1 MALRCLFV
9 VQGEGR
15 GHLTQ
20 AMALRRMLREAGHR
34 VEEVVVGKSQ
44 GQAVPAFFREAFDS
58 PVTHVESPSFVSD
71 GADRSVRPWATLY
84 REVGRAPTFWRSLKV
99 LDDAVERHDP
109 DVVVNFFEPLVGLY
123 ALRYRPAVPIVAVAH
138 QYMFLH
144 PAYRFPSGRR
154 VQRWAARAF
163 ARLTAWGATR
173 RLALSLYPVPNSS
186 QKSLSVLPPLLRA
199 DLFRQPQGRSEPFF
213 LVYILN
219 SGYADEVIQWH
230 ERHPRVRLHCF
241 WDRPD
246 AKPVEAYDETLTF
259 HQLDDEKFLSLMARC
274 RGFVSTAGFESIAEA
289 MYLGTPVLA
298 IPVEGHY
305 EQLCN
310 AVDAVR
316 AGAGIRSFQFDIDRL
331 QGAVSQASVDGAH
344 FRAWVRRA
352 RLRFV
357 REIEAAA
364 NQQGAAAPASTL
376 PPNSR
381 ALETA

>member
-1 MALRCLFV
+1 MSLRCLFV

-20 AMALRRMLREAGHR
+20 AMALRRMLREADHR
-34 VEEVVVGKSQ
+34 VEGVVVGKSR
-44 GQAVPAFFREAFDS
+44 GQAVPAFFREAFDG

-71 GADRSVRPWATLY
+71 GADRSVRPWATLL
-84 REVGRAPTFWRSLKV
+84 REAGRTPTFWRGLET
-99 LDDAVERHDP
+99 LDAAIERHEP

-123 ALRYRPAVPIVAVAH
+123 AASRRPSVPIVAVAH

-163 ARLTAWGATR
+163 AQLTAWGATR
-173 RLALSLYPVPNSS
+173 RLALSLYPLPDPS
-186 QKSLSVLPPLLRA
+186 QKNLSVLPPLLRT
-199 DLFRQPQGRSEPFF
+199 DLFRQSQGQSEPFF
-213 LVYILN
+213 LIYILN
-219 SGYADEVIQWH
+219 SGYADKVIRWH
-230 ERHPRVRLHCF
+230 ERHPTVRLHCF

-246 AKPVEAYDETLTF
+246 AAPVEPYDDTLTF

-289 MYLGTPVLA
+289 MYLGTPVQVV
-298 IPVEGHY
+298 PVEGHY

-316 AGAGIRSFQFDIDRL
+316 AGAGVRSTQFDIDRL
-331 QGAVSQASVDGAH
+331 QDALPHSSGSGAR
-344 FRAWVRRA
+344 FRKWVRRA
-352 RLRFV
+352 HPRFV

-364 NQQGAAAPASTL
+364 ERRTAPAPVSADPE
-376 PPNSR
+376 PPILK
-381 ALETA
+381 AA